1 MRNSRVSCWVKTE
14 IRGQCPR
21 RPCGR
26 VLANSADTP
35 RERPTSA
42 ISSPRFLGVAK
53 EANEKQPSKV
63 LHPVNLRG
71 TTTTRRKPQMKGA
84 FYVGP
89 PLLSDLSG
97 RRKTISSPFLFSCCT
112 FYLASFR
119 ARACRRKPT
128 RASHGWGASQR
139 MERAR
144 DSERKTERKKRKGC
158 RKVMKTKSEILKT
171 CLSSPSP
178 LSTYTYTHTEKRKK

>member
-97 RRKTISSPFLFSCCT
+97 RRKNYLLSLFFFFFLLHFLFGFLPRQSVQT
-112 FYLASFR
+112 KTHTSEPR
-119 ARACRRKPT
+119 MGRQPT
-128 RASHGWGASQR
+128 NG
-139 MERAR
+139 
-144 DSERKTERKKRKGC
+144 
-158 RKVMKTKSEILKT
+158 KSEGL
-171 CLSSPSP
+171 
-178 LSTYTYTHTEKRKK
+178 